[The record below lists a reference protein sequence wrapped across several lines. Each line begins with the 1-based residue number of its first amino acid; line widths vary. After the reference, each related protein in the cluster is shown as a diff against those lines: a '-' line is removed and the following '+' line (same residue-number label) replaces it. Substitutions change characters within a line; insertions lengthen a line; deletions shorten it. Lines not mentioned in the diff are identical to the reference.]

1 MAQIPPKPKPRTR
14 TTNCFLGCFG
24 FSRKVPKKMRAKDP
38 PPDSRGKIRWFARP
52 RLRIKKYVD
61 TKTVPVDSSAVP
73 EKPRRSPKRRA
84 PATAKIPAA
93 VPDQALNNGR
103 ALEATSETGG
113 EIILAVGEISN
124 DVGSLD
130 SNTCRKRLFIGRK
143 SLDKKTSG
151 GHPNS
156 PENRPKATRSISTLS
171 HSLSFSP
178 PKRKKK
184 APEPPRES
192 ERLAGKLSPAVGM
205 SMITVT
211 LIIILLWGKL
221 CAIICSSAFFYF
233 IPRLRT
239 NPSSD
244 TPNKNKSNRINEDL
258 IYEENKKKVKV
269 VFEGFLERDHR
280 RKLRNV

>member
-24 FSRKVPKKMRAKDP
+24 FSRKVPYNMRAKDP
-38 PPDSRGKIRWFARP
+38 PPDRRGKIRWFAWP
-52 RLRIKKYVD
+52 RFRIKKYVD
-61 TKTVPVDSSAVP
+61 TKTVPVDSSTVP
-73 EKPRRSPKRRA
+73 EKPRLSSKHQA

-93 VPDQALNNGR
+93 VPDQALNNGG

-113 EIILAVGEISN
+113 EIIPGVGERSN
-124 DVGSLD
+124 DVGSVD

-151 GHPNS
+151 SHPNS
-156 PENRPKATRSISTLS
+156 PENRPKATRSTSTLS
-171 HSLSFSP
+171 HALSFPP
-178 PKRKKK
+178 PKRKKR

-192 ERLAGKLSPAVGM
+192 EKRAGKLSPAVGM

-211 LIIILLWGKL
+211 LIIILLWGRL
-221 CAIICSSAFFYF
+221 CAIICTSAFFYF

-239 NPSSD
+239 NPNSD
-244 TPNKNKSNRINEDL
+244 TPNKNKSNQIIEDL
-258 IYEENKKKVKV
+258 IYEEHKKKV

-280 RKLRNV
+280 SKLRNL